1 MTLEQQQLYEVLTGE
16 YGPVFEPIE
25 MWACINAV
33 GAKLSKDGNQWCF
46 LCGENLQ
53 EGVAGFGDTIYEAAK
68 AFHNEIC
75 ESKA

>member
-1 MTLEQQQLYEVLTGE
+1 MTEEMQGLYEVLTGQ
-16 YGPVFEPIE
+16 YGQVFETIE

-46 LCGENLQ
+46 LWGENLQ

-68 AFHNEIC
+68 SFFNEIST
-75 ESKA
+75 SKA